1 MENKMITLEDLTNVA
16 NENYLKFL
24 KEGQVKSILRN
35 VGLFADHTID
45 NDILIL
51 TQNPNATC
59 VKRLT
64 EWNFYKRNI
73 KKNEKAIKII
83 SHHIYSNNLGG
94 KEKDGKIYV
103 DGIEKLKVE
112 VGYVFDISQTEGKPF
127 EYLNTNKETLAKF
140 FDNTKKALE
149 YTAKDYTF
157 AYDDTTDNYS
167 IDEENKVIHIK
178 NGMTL
183 DETTNALIK
192 SVSQIALKSRHFNGV
207 KSDDIAEI
215 DDIELYGTIY
225 AVNSRLGLE
234 LPEYDFDNIQNWT
247 DDNLA
252 LFKTNLQKIRSVSK
266 QIIANV
272 ESSIEYAIRSLNREK
287 TKQKETIENSS
298 ENKEEKIE
306 EKEELK
312 ETKPKRTKKK
322 QAESEV
328 E

>member
-35 VGLFADHTID
+35 IGLFADHTID

-112 VGYVFDISQTEGKPF
+112 VGYVFDISQTEGKNY
-127 EYLNTNKETLAKF
+127 EYLNTNKENIAKY
-140 FDNTKKALE
+140 FDSVKNALE
-149 YTAKDYTF
+149 HTAKGYKFVYEDFVENYKI
-157 AYDDTTDNYS
+157 DKDN
-167 IDEENKVIHIK
+167 NKVVIK
-178 NGMTL
+178 DGMTL
-183 DETTNALIK
+183 GDTIDTLIK
-192 SVSQIALKSRHFNGV
+192 VVAEVALDARRSYGILVDKNDKIR
-207 KSDDIAEI
+207 
-215 DDIELYGTIY
+215 DIEIAGTIY
-225 AVNSRLGLE
+225 AVNSKLGLD
-234 LPEYDFDNIQNWT
+234 LPEFNFDEIQNLS
-247 DDNLA
+247 DEDLN
-252 LFKTNLQKIRSVSK
+252 LFKSNLQKIRSASK

-272 ESSIEYAIRSLNREK
+272 ENSVEYAVRNLAKEK
-287 TKQKETIENSS
+287 TEI
-298 ENKEEKIE
+298 KEEVKEKTAVEVKVE
-306 EKEELK
+306 ENE
-312 ETKPKRTKKK
+312 KPKRTAKNKKK
-322 QAESEV
+322 TNESEV

>member
-1 MENKMITLEDLTNVA
+1 MENKMITLEDLTNAA

-35 VGLFADHTID
+35 IGLFADHTID

-112 VGYVFDISQTEGKPF
+112 VGYVFDISQTEGKNY
-127 EYLNTNKETLAKF
+127 EYLNTNKESIAKY
-140 FDNTKKALE
+140 FDSVKNALE
-149 YTAKDYTF
+149 HTAKGYNFVYEDCVENYKI
-157 AYDDTTDNYS
+157 DKDN
-167 IDEENKVIHIK
+167 NKIVIK
-178 NGMTL
+178 DGMTL
-183 DETTNALIK
+183 GDTIDTLIK
-192 SVSQIALKSRHFNGV
+192 VVAEVALDARRSYGILVDKNDKIR
-207 KSDDIAEI
+207 
-215 DDIELYGTIY
+215 DIEIAGTIY
-225 AVNSRLGLE
+225 AVNSKLGLDLTE
-234 LPEYDFDNIQNWT
+234 FNFDEIQNWS
-247 DDNLA
+247 DEDLN
-252 LFKTNLQKIRSVSK
+252 LFKSNLQKIRSASK

-272 ESSIEYAIRSLNREK
+272 ENSVEYAVRNFAKEK
-287 TKQKETIENSS
+287 AET
-298 ENKEEKIE
+298 KEEVKEKVAVEVKVE
-306 EKEELK
+306 ENE
-312 ETKPKRTKKK
+312 KPKRTAKNKKK
-322 QAESEV
+322 TNESEV

>member
-24 KEGQVKSILRN
+24 KEGQAKSILRN
-35 VGLFADHTID
+35 IGLFADHTID

-112 VGYVFDISQTEGKPF
+112 VGYVFDISQTEGKNY
-127 EYLNTNKETLAKF
+127 EYLNTNKENIAKY
-140 FDNTKKALE
+140 FDSVKNALE
-149 YTAKDYTF
+149 HTAKGYNFVYEDCAENYKI
-157 AYDDTTDNYS
+157 DKDN
-167 IDEENKVIHIK
+167 NKIVIK
-178 NGMTL
+178 DGMTL
-183 DETTNALIK
+183 GDTIDTLIK
-192 SVSQIALKSRHFNGV
+192 VVAEVALDARRSYGILVDKNDKIR
-207 KSDDIAEI
+207 
-215 DDIELYGTIY
+215 DIEIAGTIY
-225 AVNSRLGLE
+225 AVNSKLGLD
-234 LPEYDFDNIQNWT
+234 LPEFNFDEIQNWS
-247 DDNLA
+247 DEDLN
-252 LFKTNLQKIRSVSK
+252 LFKSNLQKIRSASK

-272 ESSIEYAIRSLNREK
+272 ENSVEYAVRNLAKEK
-287 TKQKETIENSS
+287 TEI
-298 ENKEEKIE
+298 KEEVKEKTAVEVKVE
-306 EKEELK
+306 ENE
-312 ETKPKRTKKK
+312 KPKRTAKNKKK
-322 QAESEV
+322 TNESEV

>member
-183 DETTNALIK
+183 DETTNTLIK
-192 SVSQIALKSRHFNGV
+192 SVSQVALKSRHFNGV
-207 KSDDIAEI
+207 KSDDIAGI

-272 ESSIEYAIRSLNREK
+272 ESSIEYAIRNLNREK
-287 TKQKETIENSS
+287 TKLKETHESSS
-298 ENKEEKIE
+298 ENNKEKIE
-306 EKEELK
+306 EKTEVK
-312 ETKPKRTKKK
+312 ESKPIRTKKE
-322 QAESEV
+322 QDESEV

>member
-149 YTAKDYTF
+149 YTAKDYSF
-157 AYDDTTDNYS
+157 VYDDTTDNYT
-167 IDEENKVIHIK
+167 IDEENKTIHIK

-183 DETTNALIK
+183 DETINALVK
-192 SVSQIALKSRHFNGV
+192 SVAKVVLNSRNYNGLKESEVAN
-207 KSDDIAEI
+207 INE
-215 DDIELYGTIY
+215 IELYGTIY
-225 AVNSRLGLE
+225 AVNSRLGLD
-234 LPEYDFDNIQNWT
+234 LPEYNFDDIQNWS
-247 DDNLA
+247 DNNLG

-266 QIIANV
+266 QLISNV
-272 ESSIEYAIRSLNREK
+272 ESSIEYAIRNLNREK
-287 TKQKETIENSS
+287 SKENES
-298 ENKEEKIE
+298 EKSEETESKEEVKEEK
-306 EKEELK
+306 
-312 ETKPKRTKKK
+312 PKKSRKK
-322 QAESEV
+322 QSESEV
-328 E
+328 Q

>member
-1 MENKMITLEDLTNVA
+1 
-16 NENYLKFL
+16 
-24 KEGQVKSILRN
+24 
-35 VGLFADHTID
+35 
-45 NDILIL
+45 
-51 TQNPNATC
+51 
-59 VKRLT
+59 
-64 EWNFYKRNI
+64 
-73 KKNEKAIKII
+73 
-83 SHHIYSNNLGG
+83 
-94 KEKDGKIYV
+94 
-103 DGIEKLKVE
+103 
-112 VGYVFDISQTEGKPF
+112 
-127 EYLNTNKETLAKF
+127 
-140 FDNTKKALE
+140 
-149 YTAKDYTF
+149 
-157 AYDDTTDNYS
+157 
-167 IDEENKVIHIK
+167 
-178 NGMTL
+178 MTL

-272 ESSIEYAIRSLNREK
+272 ESSIEFAIRNLNREK
-287 TKQKETIENSS
+287 TKQKETAENST

-306 EKEELK
+306 EKAEVK

>member
-35 VGLFADHTID
+35 IGLFADHTID

-112 VGYVFDISQTEGKPF
+112 VGYVFDISQTEGKNY
-127 EYLNTNKETLAKF
+127 EYLNTNKESIVKY
-140 FDNTKKALE
+140 FDSVKNALE
-149 YTAKDYTF
+149 HTAKGYNFVYEDGAENYKI
-157 AYDDTTDNYS
+157 DKDN
-167 IDEENKVIHIK
+167 NKIVIK
-178 NGMTL
+178 DGMTL
-183 DETTNALIK
+183 GDTIDTLIK
-192 SVSQIALKSRHFNGV
+192 VVAEVALDARRSYGILVDKNDKIR
-207 KSDDIAEI
+207 
-215 DDIELYGTIY
+215 DIEIAGTIY
-225 AVNSRLGLE
+225 AVNSKLGLD
-234 LPEYDFDNIQNWT
+234 LPEFNFDEIQNWP
-247 DDNLA
+247 DEDLN
-252 LFKTNLQKIRSVSK
+252 LFKSNLQKIRSASK

-272 ESSIEYAIRSLNREK
+272 ENSVEYAVRNLAKEK
-287 TKQKETIENSS
+287 TET
-298 ENKEEKIE
+298 KEEVKEKVAVEVKVE
-306 EKEELK
+306 ENE
-312 ETKPKRTKKK
+312 KPKRTAKNKKK
-322 QAESEV
+322 TNESEV